1 MRVTINGKN
10 LEITN
15 ALRDYA
21 ERKVSHLEHYF
32 GNIRDAHV
40 IISTQRNWQ
49 IVEVQLDGDG
59 VFLRSEE
66 RTPDAYAS
74 IDAVVDKL
82 ERQIKRFKGKLI
94 QRSRHPHEDSG
105 VRAGSETADI
115 GEVGDEEE
123 PLPVVVR
130 TKRFEVKPMSAEE
143 AAMQMELLNHD
154 FFVFLNAES
163 NAVNVVYR
171 RRDGD
176 YGLIDPE
183 VQ

>member
-10 LEITN
+10 VEVTE
-15 ALRDYA
+15 ALRNYA
-21 ERKVSHLEHYF
+21 ERKISHLDHYF
-32 GNIRDAHV
+32 TNIRDAHV

-66 RTPDAYAS
+66 RTGDAYAS

-94 QRSRHPHEDSG
+94 QRHRHPAEDSG
-105 VRAGSETADI
+105 VRAGSETVDLGDT
-115 GEVGDEEE
+115 GEDEE

-130 TKRFEVKPMSAEE
+130 TKRIATKPMVAEE

-154 FFVFLNAES
+154 FFVFQNAETGT
-163 NAVNVVYR
+163 VNVVYR
-171 RRDGD
+171 RRDGN
-176 YGLIDPE
+176 YGLIEPE
-183 VQ
+183 VE